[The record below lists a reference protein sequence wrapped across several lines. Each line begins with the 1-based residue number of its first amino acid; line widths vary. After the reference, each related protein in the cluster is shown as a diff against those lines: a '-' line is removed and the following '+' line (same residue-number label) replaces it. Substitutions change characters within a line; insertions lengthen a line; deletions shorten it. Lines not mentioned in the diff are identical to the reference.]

1 MCRRRCAC
9 PECVVGWDVDDVRLD
24 DDGAHSGAGV
34 EVGDRAVVG
43 VAMVTANHAETEDV
57 ALVVEDMRR
66 LSKRRTTDHTVE
78 AGALISCTTAGHH
91 WCEDTTWMW
100 WRATACQ
107 NNRGR

>member
-1 MCRRRCAC
+1 MVRFSANLARDWRLQQRMCRRRCAC

-43 VAMVTANHAETEDV
+43 VAMGTANHAETEDV

-66 LSKRRTTDHTVE
+66 SR
-78 AGALISCTTAGHH
+78 GP
-91 WCEDTTWMW
+91 
-100 WRATACQ
+100 
-107 NNRGR
+107 RGRSRHCRRRG